1 MRVGRCTALLL
12 ISPILDALV
21 LVFLVFGSLI
31 TVQFLKPPT
40 PQKEEFMY
48 VVAIHTIHD
57 TAGFQKAEDAALA
70 NGLPSEYKL
79 PIHGVTSDH
88 SKGIC
93 VWEGPS
99 VKAVQELVDSV
110 VGPYS
115 KNEYFEMTMQGM

>member
-1 MRVGRCTALLL
+1 
-12 ISPILDALV
+12 
-21 LVFLVFGSLI
+21 
-31 TVQFLKPPT
+31 
-40 PQKEEFMY
+40 MY

-57 TAGFQKAEDAALA
+57 AAGFQKAEDATLGK
-70 NGLPSEYKL
+70 GLPSQYKL
-79 PIHGVTSDH
+79 PIHGATSDH

-115 KNEYFEMTMQGM
+115 KNEYFEMTMQGV

>member
-1 MRVGRCTALLL
+1 
-12 ISPILDALV
+12 
-21 LVFLVFGSLI
+21 
-31 TVQFLKPPT
+31 
-40 PQKEEFMY
+40 MY

-57 TAGFQKAEDAALA
+57 TAGFQRAEDAAFA
-70 NGLPSEYKL
+70 KGLPSQYKL
-79 PIHGVTSDH
+79 PIHGTTSDH

-115 KNEYFEMTMQGM
+115 KNEYFEMTMRGM